1 MAKKEDSKGEVILKE
16 RNKEI
21 NVLKKTKSLSH
32 IQKEMQQEIDVLTI

>member
-21 NVLKKTKSLSH
+21 NVLKKN
-32 IQKEMQQEIDVLTI
+32 QESISYSKGDATRN